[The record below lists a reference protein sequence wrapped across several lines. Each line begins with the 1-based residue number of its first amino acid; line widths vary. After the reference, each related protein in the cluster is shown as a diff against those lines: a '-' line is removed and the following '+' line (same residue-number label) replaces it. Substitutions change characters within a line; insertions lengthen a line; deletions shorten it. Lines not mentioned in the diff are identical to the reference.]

1 MALGDVSN
9 NAAIEAY
16 EKVSVKQDSA
26 KDVTDTNKS
35 VGSVEVTG
43 GNTLNMG
50 TGTSLTLNNAKGG
63 KLVYEVKDGVAQTGN
78 VVFKDS
84 GNSLTL
90 AGSGEIGS
98 ITVDAGRR

>member
-16 EKVSVKQDSA
+16 EQVSVKQASA
-26 KDVTDTNKS
+26 TDVDNTNKS

-50 TGTSLTLNNAKGG
+50 TDTSLTLNNAKDD
-63 KLVYEVKDGVAQTGN
+63 KLVYDP
-78 VVFKDS
+78 
-84 GNSLTL
+84 
-90 AGSGEIGS
+90 
-98 ITVDAGRR
+98 